1 MSVIKFNQKVNEV
14 KTKLIKKFRDAGHS
28 LDDSH
33 ALAQQVLFEEFRDY
47 KKVNA
52 VKVD

>member
-33 ALAQQVLFEEFRDY
+33 ALAQQVLFEEF
-47 KKVNA
+47 KNFKQVNA
-52 VKVD
+52 TKVD